1 MDMKKYISTR
11 EEKYN
16 AQSKD
21 RLAKILKKKIETTMI
36 GALSSLEENFKF
48 LWDGDGKENKAMF
61 EIYQR
66 IRSEILD
73 KGNRQIRNIDTEL
86 SQYTVT
92 WNKYTYNMPVVFKNN
107 TGGQ

>member
-16 AQSKD
+16 TQSKE
-21 RLAKILKKKIETTMI
+21 RLGKILKKKIETTMI

-107 TGGQ
+107 IGGQ